1 MVPGRHVTLVLDTD
15 LVREEIVVRNS
26 IIYDV
31 IGDKVIVSQTE
42 PQIPLRDLG
51 RIILLTYVEKVGEKK
66 RRLAVKTRIEEFI
79 RDYVLS
85 KENKVGAILLRVL
98 SEPFESNL
106 RRFFRVLVP
115 SRSNIRL
122 LVGEEEFSLLDISV
136 GGCSILTKKVSGL
149 PEGKKIKISLFR
161 DHERVDLKANILR
174 LVPLGSQEKGLT
186 YQVCLEFVEVSPEL
200 KRYLTSLVH
209 ELEKTSSQSLTKD

>member
-15 LVREEIVVRNS
+15 LLKEEIVVRNS

-66 RRLAVKTRIEEFI
+66 RRLAVKSRIEEFI

-85 KENKVGAILLRVL
+85 KENKVGAILLRAL
-98 SEPFESNL
+98 GEPFEYNL

-174 LVPLGSQEKGLT
+174 FVPLGSQEKGLT
-186 YQVCLEFVEVSPEL
+186 YQVCLEFVEVSPQL